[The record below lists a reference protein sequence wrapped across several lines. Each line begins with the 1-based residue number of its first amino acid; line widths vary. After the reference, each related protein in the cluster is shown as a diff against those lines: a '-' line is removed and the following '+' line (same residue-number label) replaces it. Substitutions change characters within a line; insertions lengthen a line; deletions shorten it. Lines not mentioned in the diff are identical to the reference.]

1 MKFLP
6 LVEQADIIYRVGISP
21 FVRFAS
27 TPVGGL
33 GYQFSDELAEA
44 AKLPSTRFLFPSNPA
59 MLKDGGERSMT
70 TIRERIRFTLT
81 LVRDESPNG
90 RGLQRMCADA
100 DRAVVNGSRDG
111 KQRYA
116 IVCAEGGR

>member
-1 MKFLP
+1 
-6 LVEQADIIYRVGISP
+6 
-21 FVRFAS
+21 
-27 TPVGGL
+27 
-33 GYQFSDELAEA
+33 
-44 AKLPSTRFLFPSNPA
+44 
-59 MLKDGGERSMT
+59 MT